1 MNLRKEFDKLKTP
14 DELMEFMNKYI
25 KYGWIGKDNIL
36 RISTIQDFTKQYR
49 VSTLEEVLQT
59 GIGIC
64 FEQVA
69 LEKEF
74 FARQNIK
81 TETFSIFTTHMCH
94 AFLLYEKNHIFYKFE
109 HSSSKCRGIFS
120 YDTKEDLLRAEV
132 DSFCE
137 RHSIKNKEKV
147 CLVLYNEIQKHATIQ
162 EIKQLFQKKENRMK
176 KLTIQ

>member
-94 AFLLYEKNHIFYKFE
+94 AFLLYEK
-109 HSSSKCRGIFS
+109 
-120 YDTKEDLLRAEV
+120 KEDLLRAEV

-147 CLVLYNEIQKHATIQ
+147 CLVLYDEIQKHATIQ
-162 EIKQLFQKKENRMK
+162 EIKELFQKKENRMK